1 MNSTSR
7 GLQPPAGVSVEYIR
21 PPEAFGQRLVCAGQK
36 ASPFDA
42 GRRPARSACGRP
54 ISTGANGLRPNQMA
68 ASAGQESFS
77 RRRKTQRAMH
87 DLGQDRMGDKLTKAR
102 RVFQMEGLRGLTREA
117 FWFPYRRATSMLA
130 AIRGQQCLRIG
141 KVALLFHVQSYVQSY
156 AEALHLIQTFQTE
169 SECLRYLANH
179 LHEGDVFWDVGAYH
193 GLYTMLA
200 ARLGGKVI
208 AFEPYGANA
217 QRIQENAR
225 LNRCEDH
232 IQVMTL
238 ALSDRHGM
246 ASFDVRGGQRSF
258 MMGHITDD
266 PRSALNVRTV
276 PGDSLVASGISAPD
290 IVKIDVEGHELHVLW
305 GMQETLRHHVRAM
318 ICEVHAEY
326 LARHGKSGSV
336 ERCLQ
341 SLGFRVFRIRDRGT
355 EYFLAA
361 ERVNGP

>member
-1 MNSTSR
+1 MR
-7 GLQPPAGVSVEYIR
+7 
-21 PPEAFGQRLVCAGQK
+21 
-36 ASPFDA
+36 
-42 GRRPARSACGRP
+42 
-54 ISTGANGLRPNQMA
+54 
-68 ASAGQESFS
+68 
-77 RRRKTQRAMH
+77 
-87 DLGQDRMGDKLTKAR
+87 DLGKDRMGDKLTKAR
-102 RVFQMEGLRGLTREA
+102 EVFQKEGFRGFAREA
-117 FWFPYRRATSMLA
+117 FWFPYRRAISMLA
-130 AIRGQQCLRIG
+130 AIRGQQRLRIG
-141 KVALLFHVQSYVQSY
+141 KVALLFHIQSY

-169 SECLRYLANH
+169 NECLRYLASR

-193 GLYTMLA
+193 GLYAMLA

-208 AFEPYGANA
+208 AFEPYGPNA
-217 QRIQENAR
+217 QRIRENAR

-258 MMGHITDD
+258 MMGHITAG

-276 PGDSLVASGISAPD
+276 PGDSLVASGIPAPD

-305 GMQETLRHHVRAM
+305 GMRETLRRHVHAM

-336 ERCLQ
+336 ERFLQ
-341 SLGFRVFRIRDRGT
+341 SLEFRVFRIRDRWT

-361 ERVNGP
+361 ERVAGP